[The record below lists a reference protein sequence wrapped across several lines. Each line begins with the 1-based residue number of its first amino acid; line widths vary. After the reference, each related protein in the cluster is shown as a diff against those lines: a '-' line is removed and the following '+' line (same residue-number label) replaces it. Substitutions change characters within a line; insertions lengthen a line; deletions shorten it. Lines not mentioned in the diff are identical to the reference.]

1 MVLTDNELAMIEQL
15 TYLDNEVMEAADLD
29 GFDGFNTQK
38 GQSIEK
44 ILACF
49 DEKALE
55 ALEKEESEIKG
66 ACMSGKEWADLIRA
80 LQNSRMKDLELQS
93 TMPGSEG
100 TTLALC
106 FVENG
111 NTSDAIVAFK
121 GTSGEEEWK
130 DNVEGLI
137 LSDTPRQKEALDY
150 IESLPYDSITVTG
163 HSKGG
168 NKAMYVAITSS
179 KVDRCVALDAQGFST
194 EFLDKYWAEI
204 LQKGEIITNYSLGT
218 DYVHPLMLQIPN
230 ANQVYC
236 EGYGIDN
243 FKQHHSPNSFFLTDE
258 EGNLLLDE
266 NGNVIIKPAEGG
278 ESGVVKFLH
287 QFTAF
292 LMYNASDE
300 DKNVMVEFLGE
311 LLAMTMGGGDTSP
324 LEITGYVLKNTDAL
338 ATLVAYLI
346 KYTDEHVMEAVDL
359 EAVFEA
365 LGLRSIFGAIRL
377 STYAMSLNPIGA
389 LLAVV
394 GIGVADFMAKVN
406 QKIDEI
412 DASGGCADPQLKC
425 DTIRNFSLATYSALM
440 STIGR
445 IEQIG
450 AVSLHTWGN
459 YAYEEW
465 YSILPV
471 GAARNGI
478 NLYFAKLSETNQSC
492 KTNIDAI
499 FDQVEKIDTEK
510 SNRILMRY
518 YQLQSMN
525 NSILSVANSIVG

>member
-1 MVLTDNELAMIEQL
+1 MVLTDNELAMLEQL
-15 TYLDNEVMEAADLD
+15 TYLDANVAEAAGLD
-29 GFDGFNTQK
+29 ESLEFK
-38 GQSIEK
+38 GINNGYSGMSIEV
-44 ILACF
+44 ILSQF

-55 ALEKEESEIKG
+55 ALEKEDSEIKG
-66 ACMSGKEWADLIRA
+66 AYMSGKEWADLIRA

-121 GTSGEEEWK
+121 GTSGEEEWR

-137 LSDTPRQKEALDY
+137 LSDTPKQKEALDY
-150 IESLPYDSITVTG
+150 IEGLPYDSITVTG

-311 LLAMTMGGGDTSP
+311 LLAMTMGGGDANP
-324 LEITGYVLKNTDAL
+324 FDIIGYVAKNSDAL
-338 ATLVAYLI
+338 AIVVAYLM
-346 KYTDEHVMEAVDL
+346 KYMDEYEVAIVDL
-359 EAVFEA
+359 KVALQV
-365 LGLRSIFGAIRL
+365 LGLGTIPGAADLTTLTQFHLIVAGLGL
-377 STYAMSLNPIGA
+377 S
-389 LLAVV
+389 
-394 GIGVADFMAKVN
+394 VAGFMGKVN
-406 QKIDEI
+406 SKIKEI
-412 DASGGCADPQLKC
+412 DASGGCADPQLKR
-425 DTIRNFSLATYSALM
+425 DTIRNFSLATYGALM
-440 STIGR
+440 SVSHN
-445 IEQIG
+445 IEQAG

-459 YAYEEW
+459 YAHEEW
-465 YSILPV
+465 YSALSV